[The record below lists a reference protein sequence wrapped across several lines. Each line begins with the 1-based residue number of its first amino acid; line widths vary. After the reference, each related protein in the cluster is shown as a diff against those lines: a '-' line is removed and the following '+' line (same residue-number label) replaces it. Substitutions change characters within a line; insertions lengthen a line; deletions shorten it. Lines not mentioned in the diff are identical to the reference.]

1 MNGPLPL
8 AAALVAVAAG
18 YALGTLP
25 VAHLAARRHGV
36 DPTAVGSGNPG
47 ATNVLRNVG
56 RAAGIATLVGDL
68 AKGALAAGLGWA
80 VDGRTLAVACG
91 AAAVL
96 GHVAP
101 VTRSFRGGKGVATG
115 VGMALVT
122 FPVAAA
128 VGIVLFAGTWAVLRR
143 SSVVQEAGIVAMP
156 VVAGLTGADLAQLAG
171 VAAVAAL
178 IVVRLH
184 TGRVEPT
191 PGATPGT
198 PGTPGPAVAEG

>member
-1 MNGPLPL
+1 MTDATAL
-8 AAALVAVAAG
+8 AAGVAAVVGG
-18 YALGTLP
+18 YLLGTLP
-25 VAHLAARRHGV
+25 TAHLAARRHGV
-36 DPTAVGSGNPG
+36 DPTRVGTRNPG
-47 ATNVLRNVG
+47 ATNVLQNVG
-56 RAAGIATLVGDL
+56 RVAGILTLVGDL
-68 AKGALAAGLGWA
+68 AKGLVAAGLGWA

-115 VGMALVT
+115 VGMALAT

-128 VGIVLFAGTWAVLRR
+128 VGIGLFAGTWAVLRR

-156 VVAGLTGADLAQLAG
+156 VVAALTGADGWELAG
-171 VAAVAAL
+171 VGAVAAL

-184 TGRVEPT
+184 AGRAAP
-191 PGATPGT
+191 A
-198 PGTPGPAVAEG
+198 PGPAAPAVTTEG

>member
-1 MNGPLPL
+1 MTDGLPL
-8 AAALVAVAAG
+8 AAAQLPWAAALVAVAAG

-25 VAHLAARRHGV
+25 VAHLAARRQGV

-115 VGMALVT
+115 VGMALAT

-128 VGIVLFAGTWAVLRR
+128 VGIVLFAGSWAVLRR

-171 VAAVAAL
+171 VAAAAAL

-184 TGRVEPT
+184 TGTGGAEP
-191 PGATPGT
+191 G
-198 PGTPGPAVAEG
+198 

>member
-1 MNGPLPL
+1 VTDATAL
-8 AAALVAVAAG
+8 AAGVAAVVGG
-18 YALGTLP
+18 YLLGTLP
-25 VAHLAARRHGV
+25 TAHLAARRHGV
-36 DPTAVGSGNPG
+36 DPTRVGTRNPG
-47 ATNVLRNVG
+47 ATNVLQNVG
-56 RAAGIATLVGDL
+56 RVAGILTLVGDL
-68 AKGALAAGLGWA
+68 AKGLVAAGLGWA

-115 VGMALVT
+115 VGMALAT

-128 VGIVLFAGTWAVLRR
+128 VGIGLFAGTWAVLRR

-156 VVAGLTGADLAQLAG
+156 VVAALTGADGWELAG
-171 VAAVAAL
+171 VGAVAAL

-184 TGRVEPT
+184 AGRAAP
-191 PGATPGT
+191 A
-198 PGTPGPAVAEG
+198 PGPAAPAVTTEG